1 MFTGGIIPLTSL
13 DDPKNRGHIGG
24 MGRQKIK
31 TQYPGV
37 RYYEHATRKQRNGQP
52 DRFFSIRYM
61 KDGRSVEETMG
72 WATEGWNAEKAHK
85 ILSKIKENKKTG
97 KGPLSLAEMREDAA
111 KERAVAEKEA
121 AEEHA
126 SNMLLQDFF
135 EQYYLPDA
143 KRTKRSWLTDE
154 QRFNKVFKKPLGARP
169 LRSITRDDI
178 QKIIDS
184 LVASGAAPSTI
195 KQYRGI
201 LSHLYNL
208 ASETDL
214 HGHNVFSGPSPVLGV
229 KVPKIRNAR
238 ERFLTAKEAEDLIAA
253 AEKLSNRDM
262 HDCIVLSLYTGL
274 RLGELRRMEWPDV
287 DMTHAMLT
295 VRDEAHRKPGG
306 KVPLNDTALAIFKA
320 RRRVRKEGNVGLVFP
335 PILGQ
340 FTRCNLTHA
349 FRDLVDSLGFNDGLK
364 PDDRARRIV
373 FHSLRHT
380 FASWLAIGG
389 TDIYR
394 IQRLMRHKTITMT
407 MRYAH
412 LIPDATRQAVHDL
425 KPPKAL

>member
-1 MFTGGIIPLTSL
+1 LGNENSTIAYILIPLTSF
-13 DDPKNRGHIGG
+13 DGPQKWGYGG
-24 MGRQKIK
+24 AMSRPKIK

-37 RYYEHATRKQRNGQP
+37 RYREHPTRKQRNGQL
-52 DRFFSIRYM
+52 DRYFSIRY
-61 KDGRSVEETMG
+61 KDDGRTVEEGTG

-111 KERAVAEKEA
+111 KERD
-121 AEEHA
+121 
-126 SNMLLQDFF
+126 MLLQDFF

-154 QRFNKVFKKPLGARP
+154 QRFNKVFRKPLGAWP

-178 QKIIDS
+178 QTIIDS
-184 LVASGAAPSTI
+184 LVDSGAAPSTI

-208 ASETDL
+208 ASETEL
-214 HGHNVFSGPSPVLGV
+214 HGHKVFSGPSPVLGV

-253 AEKLSNRDM
+253 AKKLSNRDM
-262 HDCIVLSLYTGL
+262 HDCIVLSLNTGL

-320 RRRVRKEGNVGLVFP
+320 RRRIRKEGNVGLVFP